1 MTELE
6 IREKILDLQTTLE
19 NVIANG
25 EAEQRELTEEESNQM
40 VDLRSQIDAAKAELA
55 KVEEENRKLAEQKNH
70 KEITKKNTMKEI
82 RLFDLI
88 KGIVNNNLTD
98 EQRAYVNGNQINFRA
113 PVEDGIAATV
123 EDYGKENVPEDKMR
137 LEVAIRNA
145 SVLNKLGAT
154 WFGNAVGNIRIPKY
168 NGSNVY
174 WADSENANAADG
186 KNTFSEVTLSPKRLT
201 AYITIS
207 RQFLA
212 QSPEDAEA
220 ILISDLAAAV
230 AEKFDQTVFGKE
242 KGSDAQPEGLFYEG
256 KDYLV
261 TGKTIDSITFDDV
274 LDLEEAV
281 EEKNGTDFIFVAD
294 PKVKYALRGTQMASG
309 LQFVWDRGEIDGRK
323 AVVSNSVEEGGLICF
338 DPKDLAV
345 ATWDNGMFITVDPY
359 TLAGKNQIKVTVN
372 YLCDATLKGDRISGA
387 VFE

>member
-88 KGIVNNNLTD
+88 KGVVENNLTD

-123 EDYGKENVPEDKMR
+123 ESYGKENVPEDKMR

-174 WADSENANAADG
+174 WADSENADAEDG
-186 KNTFSEVTLSPKRLT
+186 KNIFSEVSLSPKRLT

-230 AEKFDQTVFGKE
+230 AEKFDQTVFGKGE
-242 KGSDAQPEGLFYEG
+242 GSDAEPEGLFYSG

-281 EEKNGTDFIFVAD
+281 EEKNGSDFIFVAD

-323 AVVSNSVEEGGLICF
+323 AVVSNSVLEGGLICF

-387 VFE
+387 IFE

>member
-113 PVEDGIAATV
+113 PAEAIAATV
-123 EDYGKENVPEDKMR
+123 ENYGKENVPEDKMR

-242 KGSDAQPEGLFYEG
+242 EGSDAQPEGLFYEG